1 MAQVIVTFRV
11 MPKSVE
17 VNLDELENKI
27 KSFVNPER
35 IQREPIAF
43 GLIALN
49 VIKIVPD
56 AGGET
61 DTIENKLKSIDD
73 VSEVEVVQVSR
84 SL

>member
-17 VNLDELENKI
+17 VSLDELENKI
-27 KSFVNPER
+27 KSVVNPER

-43 GLIALN
+43 GLVALN

-61 DTIENKLKSIDD
+61 DALETNLKSIDG
-73 VSEVEVVQVSR
+73 VGEVEVTQVSR